1 MSQRLLIVDD
11 EELVLRGLV
20 RRLSAEGFETQGASD
35 AYEALAELE
44 RREFDLVVLDQQ
56 MPGLDGMALLAR
68 LRQDKG
74 PLALPVIM
82 LTGVTHTG
90 RLVDALEAGANDYV
104 TKPVEPAVLIARI
117 RTQLRQRTLAREPKA
132 AGASGTEPGQIVDGK
147 YKLVEVIGRGG
158 YGVVFK
164 ARHLPLERDVAL
176 KMLLPRHAERPE
188 VRRRFAV
195 EGLSACRVQHP
206 NAVAVLDA
214 GTTAEGVPY
223 LAMELLE
230 GPSLASEL
238 DAAGP
243 LDIARAAQIAVPVC
257 DALMAAHAHGV
268 IHRDIKPTNV
278 ILANVPDGE
287 RVKVVDFGIA
297 KLVGDEARQEPT
309 AEEAVPGTPEYVSP
323 ERLLG
328 EPATPACDVYGLGVT
343 LFEMLTGKLPF
354 GDPAPHALA
363 QAMRQVQVDPVSVAK
378 YRPDLP
384 AEVVQAVGRALAR
397 DPRERATL
405 AELRAA
411 LIHASEEARVR

>member
-20 RRLSAEGFETQGASD
+20 RRLSAEGYETRGVSD
-35 AYEALAELE
+35 GYQALAELE
-44 RREFDLVVLDQQ
+44 RLDFDLVVLDQQ

-104 TKPVEPAVLIARI
+104 TKPVEPAVLVARI
-117 RTQLRQRTLAREPKA
+117 RTQLRQRTLARGKSHS
-132 AGASGTEPGQIVDGK
+132 AGATAEPGQTIDGK
-147 YKLVEVIGRGG
+147 YKLFEQIGKGG

-164 ARHLPLERDVAL
+164 ARHLVLERDVAL
-176 KMLLPRHAERPE
+176 KMLLPRHAERDE
-188 VRRRFAV
+188 VRRRFVV

-206 NAVAVLDA
+206 HAVAVLDA
-214 GTTAEGVPY
+214 GTTSEGIPY
-223 LAMELLE
+223 LTMELLE
-230 GPSLASEL
+230 GPSLAAEL
-238 DAAGP
+238 DRTGP
-243 LDIARAAQIAVPVC
+243 LDLARAAAIAVPVC
-257 DALMAAHAHGV
+257 DVLAAAHKSGV

-278 ILANVPDGE
+278 ILARVGDTE

-297 KLVGDEARQEPT
+297 KLIGEERRAEPT
-309 AEEAVPGTPEYVSP
+309 TEESVPGTPEYVSP

-354 GDPAPHALA
+354 GEPAPHALA
-363 QAMRQVQVDPVSVAK
+363 QAMRQVQTDPVSVST

-384 AEVVQAVGRALAR
+384 AEVVRAVGRALAR
-397 DPRERATL
+397 NPTERATL

-411 LIHASEEARVR
+411 LVDATEAARTQ